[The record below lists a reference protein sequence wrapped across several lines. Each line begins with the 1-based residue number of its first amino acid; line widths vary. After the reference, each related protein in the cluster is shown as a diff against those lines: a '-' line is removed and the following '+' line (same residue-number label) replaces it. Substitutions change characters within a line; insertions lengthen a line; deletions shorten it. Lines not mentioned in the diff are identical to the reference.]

1 MTAFN
6 VVRFRVRPGME
17 EQFLDYHR
25 KLRPK
30 LKGFIGGSMIRTGGQ
45 SFCLVGEWR
54 NFKSIVDARPQMH
67 PMLDAVRDMLED
79 LGGGLGL
86 TDPVSGEVVVKLTGT
101 TDAKASNNAK
111 TAKTTKTAKTAK
123 TAETSQAKAK
133 PAKTRARAKAKPAAS
148 KRGARKAP
156 AGKRA
161 TAKKR

>member
-17 EQFLDYHR
+17 ERFLDYHR
-25 KLRPK
+25 KLRPE
-30 LKGFIGGSMIRTGGQ
+30 LKGFLGGSMIRTGGQ
-45 SFCLVGEWR
+45 GFCLVGEWK
-54 NFKSIVDARPQMH
+54 NFKSIVNARPQMH
-67 PMLDAVRDMLED
+67 TMLDAVRDMLED

-86 TDPVSGEVVVKLTGT
+86 TDPVSGEVAVNLTGAT
-101 TDAKASNNAK
+101 AARATRTAKPAK
-111 TAKTTKTAKTAK
+111 TAKTSKAK
-123 TAETSQAKAK
+123 SK

-156 AGKRA
+156 AGKRD

>member
-25 KLRPK
+25 KLRSK
-30 LKGFIGGSMIRTGGQ
+30 LEGFIGGSMIRTGGQ
-45 SFCLVGEWR
+45 NFCLVGEWR

-67 PMLDAVRDMLED
+67 TMLDAVRDMLED

-86 TDPVSGEVVVKLTGT
+86 TDPVSGEVVVKLTAA
-101 TDAKASNNAK
+101 TDAKAS
-111 TAKTTKTAKTAK
+111 KTAKTAK
-123 TAETSQAKAK
+123 TSQTKAK

-156 AGKRA
+156 ASKRA
-161 TAKKR
+161 AAKKR

>member
-1 MTAFN
+1 MTAYN

-25 KLRPK
+25 KLRPE
-30 LKGFIGGSMIRTGGQ
+30 LKGFLGGSMIGTGGQ
-45 SFCLVGEWR
+45 SFCLVGEWK

-67 PMLDAVRDMLED
+67 TMLDAVRDMLED

-86 TDPVSGEVVVKLTGT
+86 TDPVSGEVAVRLTP
-101 TDAKASNNAK
+101 AKAAKAAKAARPAK
-111 TAKTTKTAKTAK
+111 TASAAKRSKASK
-123 TAETSQAKAK
+123 ARAK
-133 PAKTRARAKAKPAAS
+133 PAKTRAKTKAKPATS
-148 KRGARKAP
+148 KRRARKAQ

>member
-86 TDPVSGEVVVKLTGT
+86 TDPVSGEVVVKLTAAS
-101 TDAKASNNAK
+101 DAKASNK
-111 TAKTTKTAKTAK
+111 PKTAKTAK
-123 TAETSQAKAK
+123 TSQAKAK
-133 PAKTRARAKAKPAAS
+133 PAKTRARAKAKPVAS

-156 AGKRA
+156 ASKRA